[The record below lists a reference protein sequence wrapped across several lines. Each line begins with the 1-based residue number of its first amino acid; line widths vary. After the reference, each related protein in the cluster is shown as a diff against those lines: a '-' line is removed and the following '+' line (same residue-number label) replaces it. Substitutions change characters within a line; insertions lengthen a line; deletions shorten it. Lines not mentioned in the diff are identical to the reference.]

1 MKQVSVLWQRMTTE
15 EKKNFQEQSKKDRER
30 YENERTEFVIKKQD
44 EEQPELLKHSVL
56 DTVKNRLMII

>member
-1 MKQVSVLWQRMTTE
+1 MTTE